1 MEYKYPKK
9 IRVGCTTF
17 NIIYDRKND
26 DGASFSYPH
35 KGKPAFVK
43 FGLKDHKV
51 DPLMF
56 LDYIIHEFKEIIQ
69 IEQEVR
75 LRDRSNQCL
84 FNYQHNQHSDL
95 CSRLAGVLSQF
106 IK

>member
-9 IRVGCTTF
+9 IRVGCTVF
-17 NIIYDRKND
+17 SIIYDRKND
-26 DGASFSYPH
+26 EGASFSYPIN
-35 KGKPAFVK
+35 GKPAFVK
-43 FGLKDHKV
+43 FELKNHKA

-56 LDYIIHEFKEIIQ
+56 LGYIIHEFKEIIQ
-69 IEQEVR
+69 IEQGVR

-84 FNYQHNQHSDL
+84 FNYQHNQHDDL
-95 CSRLAGVLSQF
+95 CSRLAGILSQF